1 MNHRILY
8 LLLSFSIF
16 CLSEVHAEIS
26 LWDEAVHS
34 NVAKYSRGNSTRYRF
49 NMGFGPQRVSVPK
62 TITWFSIESRGG
74 TEGNDCGGLNFGGQL
89 KIMFNKNALEE
100 YLGGLEALVSQLIAG
115 APMLILQTVAP
126 GLAEAIKH
134 IKSMANMTMRTRMG
148 QCQELYKAASDVGRK
163 IFQEGKADCH
173 KVATANGVTDTGNA
187 NESCSDY
194 NRFPSL
200 NAADG
205 KFKDF
210 VNYSE
215 EMQKKANNA
224 LGSGNNTLTGNALR
238 GLFGQTDLSVNGKVM
253 LSTRPHDK
261 AQKDKRDKV
270 EEAAKKAEDAIK
282 AIKDGMGT
290 SGITDEQL
298 KALSTPG
305 MPMTTDALVAIAALP
320 EDAQA
325 FYVGNIAS
333 VIGHYKQLEELYK
346 MKNAVIQTGEMPDVK
361 KYEEAGLGDVD
372 RVLELIN
379 NDIEQLE
386 RQILSEERVR
396 SNFMKTLTSIEGQSR
411 GKGASLI
418 SDLNKPNKAV
428 DKMLPGH
435 GSMISVREQSRLRIE
450 DGLPPFNP

>member
-49 NMGFGPQRVSVPK
+49 NMGFGPQRVSTPK

-74 TEGNDCGGLNFGGQL
+74 TEGNDCGGLDFGGQL
-89 KIMFNKNALEE
+89 KFMFNKNALEE
-100 YLGGLEALVSQLIAG
+100 YLGGLESLVSQLIAG

-134 IKSMANMTMRTRMG
+134 IKSMANMMMQTRMG
-148 QCQELYKAASDVGRK
+148 QCQALYSAASDIGRK
-163 IFQEGKADCH
+163 VFQEGKADCH
-173 KVATANGVTDTGNA
+173 KEVSKTTNMGPATET
-187 NESCSDY
+187 CSDY

-205 KFKDF
+205 KFKDA

-238 GLFGQTDLSVNGKVM
+238 GLFGQTDLSVNGQVA

-282 AIKDGMGT
+282 AIKNGMGT

-298 KALSTPG
+298 RALSTPG

-333 VIGHYKQLEELYK
+333 AIGHYKQLEELYK
-346 MKNAVIQTGEMPDVK
+346 MKNAVIETGKMPDVK
-361 KYEEAGLGDVD
+361 KYEEAGLGSVD
-372 RVLELIN
+372 RALELIN

-386 RQILSEERVR
+386 KQILSEERVR
-396 SNFMKTLTSIEGQSR
+396 SNYMQTLTSIEGQSR
-411 GKGASLI
+411 GKGTSLI
-418 SDLNKPNKAV
+418 SDLNKPNKAI